1 MTPASALS
9 PLLPRGA
16 VPQLEKLLAAA
27 PVVILEGP
35 RASGKTA
42 IGEMLIESGVMATRV
57 DLADPTVLAA
67 AAASPTSFVDSLRTP
82 AFLDEA
88 QLLPELPLAIK
99 RRVDR
104 DREKGAFVL
113 TGSSRLGR
121 TQLGGSDPLAGR
133 ALDRKSVV

>member
-1 MTPASALS
+1 MKHS
-9 PLLPRGA
+9 LLPRGIL
-16 VPQLEKLLAAA
+16 PQLEKLLAAA
-27 PVVILEGP
+27 PVVVLEGP

-42 IGEMLIESGVMATRV
+42 IGEMLLGTGVMATRA
-57 DLADPTVLAA
+57 DLSDPTVLAA
-67 AAASPTSFVDSLRTP
+67 AAASPTSFVDGLRTP
-82 AFLDEA
+82 AFIDEA

-104 DREKGAFVL
+104 ERVRGAFVL

-133 ALDRKSVV
+133 ALRGCERFDFVI